1 MPFPIVSMT
10 VHREHDVVEVR
21 QRARHIAGLLG
32 FDAQNQTRIATAVSE
47 IVRNALLYASGGRV
61 EFGIDGSR
69 APQTFCISVIDKG
82 QGIAR
87 VDDILQGRYVSSTG
101 MGLGIVGSRRLMD
114 EFRIE
119 SSPGGTTVRMG
130 KLLPARA
137 QPLKG
142 TDARRVADAL
152 AAAKPLTTEAE
163 LQQQNQELL
172 RTLDELRRR
181 QEELSRL
188 NAELEDTN
196 RGVVALY
203 AELDERADSLRR
215 ADDMKSRFLSNMS
228 HEFRTPLNSIRALSQ
243 ILLERTDGEL
253 AAEQEVQVS
262 LIKRAAEDLT
272 ELVNDLLDLAKVEA
286 GKVVVRPAECDVHR
300 LFGALR
306 GMLRPLIA
314 GDAIALIFDE
324 VPADFPI
331 LFTDESK
338 VSQILR
344 NFISN
349 AVKFTDRGHVRVS
362 AGRGEGD
369 TVVFTVEDTGIG
381 IAPED
386 QPRIFQEFGQIDHPV
401 QSKVRGTGLGLP
413 LSQKLAQLLGG
424 IIRVESQL
432 GVGSIF
438 SLVLPLAYRDVSAE
452 SVVSAPPAIRSAA
465 ATRTRRRILVVD
477 DDDAARYLVRK
488 WLTEADYEVLEESTG
503 NGASAAAR
511 NHAPDVIVLD
521 LKMPDA
527 SGFEVLQQLADDPA
541 THDIPIV
548 VHTSLVDAPARERLG
563 EHVVEVV
570 SKNQVA
576 AEEAATLRAAVERA
590 ANFARF

>member
-1 MPFPIVSMT
+1 MAFSIITMT
-10 VHREHDVVEVR
+10 VQRERDIVDVR
-21 QRARHIAGLLG
+21 QRARHIAGLVG
-32 FDAQNQTRIATAVSE
+32 FDAQDQTRIATAVSE
-47 IVRNALLYASGGRV
+47 IARNALVYASGGRV
-61 EFGIDGSR
+61 EFSVDGSR
-69 APQTFCISVIDKG
+69 APQLFCITVADRG
-82 QGIAR
+82 PGIER

-101 MGLGIVGSRRLMD
+101 MGLGVVGSRRLMD
-114 EFRIE
+114 QFRVD
-119 SSPGGTTVRMG
+119 SSPSGTTVRMA
-130 KLLPARA
+130 KLLPARTH
-137 QPLKG
+137 PLKG
-142 TDARRVADAL
+142 TDARRIADAL
-152 AAAKPLTTEAE
+152 ATAAPMTAEVE
-163 LQQQNQELL
+163 LQQQNQELMRAL
-172 RTLDELRRR
+172 EELRRR

-243 ILLERTDGEL
+243 ILLERTDGDL

-286 GKVVVRPAECDVHR
+286 GKIVVRPADCDVHR

-306 GMLRPLIA
+306 GMLKPLLA
-314 GDAIALIFDE
+314 GDAVTLIFDDVE
-324 VPADFPI
+324 PGFPT
-331 LFTDESK
+331 LYTDESK

-349 AVKFTDRGHVRVS
+349 ALKFTEGGHVRVW
-362 AGRGEGD
+362 ARRGEGES
-369 TVVFTVEDTGIG
+369 VVFSVEDTGIG

-386 QPRIFQEFGQIDHPV
+386 QARVFQEFAQIDHPM
-401 QSKVRGTGLGLP
+401 QRMVRGTGLGLP
-413 LSQKLAQLLGG
+413 LSQKLAHLLGG
-424 IIRVESQL
+424 TITLQSEP
-432 GVGSIF
+432 GVGSTF
-438 SLVLPLAYRDVSAE
+438 SLVLPLVYRDLSAE
-452 SVVSAPPAIRSAA
+452 SVVSAPLAVRSAA
-465 ATRTRRRILVVD
+465 ATRKRRRVLVVD

-488 WLTEADYEVLEESTG
+488 WLSEADYEVLEESTG

-511 NHAPDVIVLD
+511 NHSPDVIVLD
-521 LKMPDA
+521 LRMPDA

-541 THDIPIV
+541 TQNIPIV

-563 EHVVEVV
+563 ERVVEVV

-576 AEEAATLRAAVERA
+576 AQEAVTLRAAVERA